1 MTSSEAGA
9 VRPVRDRVF
18 FTSMAAIVLVVIFIG
33 FAPSYYLRG
42 ILPAPHPYEAISPV
56 VMLHGLVF
64 SAWVILFGIQASLV
78 ATNRVAVHRRLGT
91 VGMVLI
97 AIMIPLAILTAL
109 QGVDRPF
116 SRPPGI
122 PGLTWLAVPLL
133 DIPVF
138 GGLIVAAL
146 AFRRTPA
153 IHKRLMLIAMIDL
166 LQPALGRIPD
176 PAWLPIALSPVQT
189 LVFLLPLIAWD
200 LFTLKRIHPATLWG
214 SVVTAAVMFTV
225 PLIWTSPA
233 WLAFAGWAHGLIG

>member
-1 MTSSEAGA
+1 MISLESAA

-18 FTSMAAIVLVVIFIG
+18 FTTMAAVMLGVIFAG

-42 ILPAPHPYEAISPV
+42 VLPAPHPYETLTPV
-56 VMLHGLVF
+56 VLLHGLVF
-64 SAWVILFGIQASLV
+64 SAWVILFGIQATLV

-91 VGMVLI
+91 IGMVLI
-97 AIMIPLAILTAL
+97 AIMIPLAIITAL
-109 QGVDRPF
+109 QGVDRPL

-133 DIPVF
+133 DVPVF

-176 PAWLPIALSPVQT
+176 PAWLPMALSPLQT
-189 LVFLLPLIAWD
+189 LVFLAPLFVWD
-200 LFTLKRIHPATLWG
+200 LFTLRRIHPATLWG
-214 SVVTAAVMFTV
+214 SAIIAAVMFTV

>member
-1 MTSSEAGA
+1 MMQTVSAA
-9 VRPVRDRVF
+9 ARPVRDRVF
-18 FTSMAAIVLVVIFIG
+18 FTSMAAVVLAVVFIG

-42 ILPAPHPYEAISPV
+42 ILPPAHPYESLSPL
-56 VMLHGLVF
+56 VMLHGLAF
-64 SAWVILFGIQASLV
+64 SAWVVLFAVQASLV
-78 ATNRVAVHRRLGT
+78 ATNRVAIHRRLGM

-109 QGVDRPF
+109 YGVDRPF

-133 DIPVF
+133 DVPVF
-138 GGLIVAAL
+138 GGLVIAAL

-176 PAWLPIALSPVQT
+176 PAWLPVALSPVQT
-189 LVFLLPLIAWD
+189 LVFLLPLMAWD
-200 LFTLKRIHPATLWG
+200 LFTLKRLHPATLWG
-214 SVVTAAVMFTV
+214 SAVLTVVIVTV
-225 PLIWTSPA
+225 PLIWATPA
-233 WLAFAGWAHGLIG
+233 WLAFAGWAHGLIS

>member
-1 MTSSEAGA
+1 MTSSGSAA
-9 VRPVRDRVF
+9 ARPVRDRAF
-18 FTSMAAIVLVVIFIG
+18 FTTMAAIILVVIFIG

-42 ILPAPHPYEAISPV
+42 ILPAPHPYEPISPV

-78 ATNRVAVHRRLGT
+78 ATNRVAVHRQLGK

-97 AIMIPLAILTAL
+97 AIMIPLAIITAL

-133 DIPVF
+133 DVPVF

-153 IHKRLMLIAMIDL
+153 IHKRLMLIGMIDL

-176 PAWLPIALSPVQT
+176 PAWLPLALSPLQT
-189 LVFLLPLIAWD
+189 LVFLVPLFVWD
-200 LFTLKRIHPATLWG
+200 LVTLKRIHPATLCG
-214 SVVTAAVMFTV
+214 SAILAVVMFTV